1 MLEAVKTLHEGG
13 FRAFLVGGCVRD
25 LLRGGKP
32 KDFDVASSA
41 RPEQVQKLFKKVIP
55 TGIEHGTVTVV
66 LKGEHV
72 EVTTFR
78 AEAEYLDGRRPSKVD
93 FHEDIEADL
102 SRRDFT
108 MNAIAWDPVKN
119 DLVDPFDGQG
129 DLARH
134 TVRCVRKAFDR
145 FSEDGLRPLRAV
157 RFATVLDFEL
167 EAETE
172 KAIGQTL
179 DVFRKVAQ
187 ERVHQEFVKLLAS
200 PQVVKGLTLLERTGL
215 LGAFLPE
222 ARPRSAHR
230 TLAAGKPTAPTS
242 DAAQFSEAFRAA
254 DAAARLNGTALEFQT
269 EIAVTF
275 EAVGRATAD
284 EPLRLAVLLYAQQN
298 ARDALMRLKFPNKV
312 AEEAAALAKI
322 TELPAPT
329 ASDAELRR
337 FLAKITIDRGA
348 HACAMHHA
356 LTDDSRELAITIDRL
371 LPVIHARPPLT
382 AKDLAL
388 DGKAIMTTLGVGPSP
403 AIGQATRFLVDQV
416 LDEPARNTPEQLT
429 KLLHGWS
436 PKA

>member
-1 MLEAVKTLHEGG
+1 VTSKLDAAAVPAAVLEAVTTLQRGG

-25 LLRGGKP
+25 LLRAQKP

-41 RPEQVQKLFKKVIP
+41 LPEQVQKLFKKVIP

-66 LKGEHV
+66 LRGEHV

-78 AEAEYLDGRRPSKVD
+78 AEAEYLDGRRPSKVE

-108 MNAIAWDPVKN
+108 MNAIAWDPAKN
-119 DLVDPFDGQG
+119 ELVDPFDGQG
-129 DLARH
+129 DLARR

-172 KAIGQTL
+172 QAIGQTL
-179 DVFRKVAQ
+179 EVFKKVAQ

-200 PQVVKGLTLLERTGL
+200 PQVKKGLTLLHRTGL
-215 LGAFLPE
+215 LRSFLPE
-222 ARPRSAHR
+222 A
-230 TLAAGKPTAPTS
+230 
-242 DAAQFSEAFRAA
+242 DAKHF
-254 DAAARLNGTALEFQT
+254 DAVARLP
-269 EIAVTF
+269 
-275 EAVGRATAD
+275 AD
-284 EPLRLAVLLYAQQN
+284 EILRLSALLYG
-298 ARDALMRLKFPNKV
+298 RDDAKQALMRVKFPSKV
-312 AEEAAALAKI
+312 CEEVGAIARITAL
-322 TELPAPT
+322 PG
-329 ASDAELRR
+329 SDDAEVRR
-337 FLAKITIDRGA
+337 FLSRVTLERGVAAA
-348 HACAMHHA
+348 HVHRA
-356 LTDDSRELAITIDRL
+356 LDADQHGVAAEHVLRVAETK
-371 LPVIHARPPLT
+371 PPLT

-388 DGKAIMTTLGVGPSP
+388 NGQAIMAALQLGPSP

-416 LDEPARNTPEQLT
+416 LAEPGRNTPEQL
-429 KLLHGWS
+429 KNLLAGWA